1 MFRPQLFQGMRQYMT
16 ELQPCNILIDWLRF
30 TCQTDDLDR
39 NVWSKLIEAGCVI
52 ITPVQQKKPSST
64 QKYPVFDTKI
74 HGSTQKCPVRQKNVL
89 PSMHQ
94 LPLPLS
100 GAGRMITSKPSLR
113 SGFDCIIRPAPSGT
127 GRTTPS
133 QPGHYPLSKQTI
145 IGSVNGLSLGQCQA
159 IIWTNAGILLIGPL
173 GTSFSEM

>member
-52 ITPVQQKKPSST
+52 ITLVRQKKA
-64 QKYPVFDTKI
+64 QFDTKI
-74 HGSTQKCPVRQKNVL
+74 PGFRHKNTWFDTKMPGSTEKCPTQHASVAIAIIGCRANDNVK
-89 PSMHQ
+89 
-94 LPLPLS
+94 
-100 GAGRMITSKPSLR
+100 TSLR
-113 SGFDCIIRPAPSGT
+113 SGFDCIRPAPSGT

-133 QPGHYPLSKQTI
+133 QPGHYPLSKLTI
-145 IGSVNGLSLGQCQA
+145 IGSDNSLSPGQCQA
-159 IIWTNAGILLIGPL
+159 IIWTNAGILLIVPL